1 MIFVT
6 GGTGFL
12 GSHLL
17 MQLCEQG
24 KKVRALKRRASDL
37 AFVSRLFSFYHKD
50 SLLNRIEWVE
60 GNILDFYSL
69 IPAMKDCEQVYHC
82 AASVGFSNKDTGALT
97 KNNIQGTQ
105 NVVNAA
111 LETGIKKM
119 CHVSS
124 IAVLGKEALI
134 TDDTFWDAGEK
145 HSAYAESK
153 YKAEQEVWRGV
164 AEGLDVVVVRPSVI
178 IGPWK
183 QQGGIG
189 VLFREIESGLKF
201 YTPGSTAYVDVNDV
215 ARAMIALTES
225 PAKNDS
231 FIVSAENM
239 TYLEI
244 ISTIA
249 QIIGKPAPRWCAGR
263 FLSGLAWRLF
273 VLKDF
278 VTRGD
283 SGFNEI
289 TAEISQTTSLYSNK
303 KLRDTIN
310 FTYSPI
316 RESLINV
323 YKFNS
328 FLSEKKS

>member
-1 MIFVT
+1 
-6 GGTGFL
+6 
-12 GSHLL
+12 
-17 MQLCEQG
+17 
-24 KKVRALKRRASDL
+24 
-37 AFVSRLFSFYHKD
+37 
-50 SLLNRIEWVE
+50 
-60 GNILDFYSL
+60 
-69 IPAMKDCEQVYHC
+69 
-82 AASVGFSNKDTGALT
+82 
-97 KNNIQGTQ
+97 
-105 NVVNAA
+105 
-111 LETGIKKM
+111 
-119 CHVSS
+119 
-124 IAVLGKEALI
+124 
-134 TDDTFWDAGEK
+134 
-145 HSAYAESK
+145 
-153 YKAEQEVWRGV
+153 
-164 AEGLDVVVVRPSVI
+164 
-178 IGPWK
+178 
-183 QQGGIG
+183 
-189 VLFREIESGLKF
+189 
-201 YTPGSTAYVDVNDV
+201 
-215 ARAMIALTES
+215 
-225 PAKNDS
+225 
-231 FIVSAENM
+231 M